1 VSLLPRAE
9 DAVVEESKVRGY
21 LLNFDHDDGKH
32 KAEFF
37 SRFGFSSD
45 RWEELAE
52 ALRSHAIRNDVT
64 KAVGSPYG
72 VRYVVEGPMKAPD
85 GREPDVRTV
94 WIIDEGE
101 ELPRVVTA
109 YPL

>member
-1 VSLLPRAE
+1 MSLLPRAE
-9 DAVVEESKVRGY
+9 DALVEEEKISGY

-37 SRFGFSSD
+37 SRFGFSPD
-45 RWEELAE
+45 RWQ
-52 ALRSHAIRNDVT
+52 
-64 KAVGSPYG
+64 
-72 VRYVVEGPMKAPD
+72 
-85 GREPDVRTV
+85 
-94 WIIDEGE
+94 